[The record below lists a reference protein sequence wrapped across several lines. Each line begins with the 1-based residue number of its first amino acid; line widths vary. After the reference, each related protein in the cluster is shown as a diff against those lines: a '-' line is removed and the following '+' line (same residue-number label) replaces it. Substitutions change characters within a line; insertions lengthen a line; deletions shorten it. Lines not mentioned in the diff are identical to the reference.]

1 VGSVDVLLDRIRTRG
16 RQEERGIQS
25 QFLVG
30 LNGYYTSFPL
40 VLKEKY
46 GVDCLSVD
54 VSSQDIRR
62 GKGREEF
69 LDRVSS
75 FLA

>member
-1 VGSVDVLLDRIRTRG
+1 VL
-16 RQEERGIQS
+16 Q
-25 QFLVG
+25 
-30 LNGYYTSFPL
+30 
-40 VLKEKY
+40 EKY

-54 VSSQDIRR
+54 VSTQDIRR

-69 LDRVSS
+69 LDRVSA